1 MCWCGVGFLV
11 IQGSSPAMS
20 MPTTPLL
27 WKSVHNSTISDD
39 QSKTGKMLINITYYY
54 YRDETVDVIYILY
67 MN

>member
-39 QSKTGKMLINITYYY
+39 QSEMLINIPYHYLK
-54 YRDETVDVIYILY
+54 RMKLQIIYILY